1 MVRHIVLLCL
11 MLCLTAPGA
20 AVAQPFAVS
29 VNQFVEHPALD
40 SVLSGFQER
49 LEQLQVPVTYRIHN
63 AQANIATATQIAYQI
78 AGEKPDLVLA
88 IATPSAQACAQA
100 IKKSPQ
106 LSRTPLL
113 FTAIT
118 DPVGA
123 GLVTDLDRP
132 GGMITGVSDRLPMD
146 EHMANLRRFVPD
158 LKTLG
163 VIYNSGEAN
172 SKTNVA
178 LIREAG
184 KRMGF
189 SVIEATVSKSSE
201 VYQAAKSL
209 VGRADAVFVPT
220 DNTVISEIEAAVK
233 VCRQNRLPLFAAD
246 IDTVKRG
253 AVAAMGFDYHQHG
266 RQTADLALRILNGA
280 DPGVQPVEF
289 QHDLLLYIN
298 MDAASKMGVSVS
310 DELLSE
316 AEQVYR

>member
-280 DPGVQPVEF
+280 DPGAQPVEF